1 MRGRGLPWAV
11 EGMGQVLFNPPNV
24 AGWGQN
30 AYWLSTATAWARGGW
45 LSWLKWQLD
54 GWGFWDGIGSL
65 PVATAVQKIFDDLGI
80 FEPSIATRTQ
90 MTSWFTAEPSWAR
103 QSNALIVG
111 AMCPEFNVV

>member
-1 MRGRGLPWAV
+1 VAGLPWAV

-30 AYWLSTATAWARGGW
+30 GYWLSTATAWARGGW
-45 LSWLKWQLD
+45 LNNLKWQLHN
-54 GWGFWDGIGSL
+54 WLFWEGIGSL

-80 FEPSIATRTQ
+80 FEPSTPTRTQ
-90 MTSWFTAEPSWAR
+90 ITAWFTAEPSWAR